1 MSETLCPDAPR
12 RVIGRDEQ
20 GYPPGLNMLPSPP
33 RELFV
38 LGRPQALLQTG
49 VSIVGARKAT
59 PYGLACAQLA
69 ARACSELGVV
79 VTSGAAVGCD
89 QAAQREALAR
99 GATVVAVLGSGADVA
114 YPASSRDLLEGI
126 VARGGAVVSLQPWGS
141 PPARWAF
148 VRRNAVIAALSRALV
163 ICEAGL
169 PSGTFS
175 TAEAADQAGVEVLVF
190 PGSFFSPNSR
200 GSNFLL
206 SQSNFLPLW
215 DRQCLEMALARICG
229 ARPAAPAGERP
240 GEAAGAGDVPGGRG
254 DGAPSAGAQGGAA
267 GAEGGAAE
275 RAGARGLEA
284 RVLRSLEAS
293 ACQPQTLS
301 RSLGLDAAT
310 TMRVLGALDARGL
323 VERLVDGRYSLTQR
337 TYVGGG

>member
-38 LGRPQALLQTG
+38 LGRPQALLRTG

-229 ARPAAPAGERP
+229 ARPDAPAGERS
-240 GEAAGAGDVPGGRG
+240 GDVAGARDGIRAGDVSGGRG
-254 DGAPSAGAQGGAA
+254 EGAPPAGAQ
-267 GAEGGAAE
+267 GGAAE

>member
-33 RELFV
+33 REIFV

-229 ARPAAPAGERP
+229 ARPDAPAGERS
-240 GEAAGAGDVPGGRG
+240 GDVAGARDGIRAGDVSGGRG
-254 DGAPSAGAQGGAA
+254 EGAPSAGAQGGV
-267 GAEGGAAE
+267 AE